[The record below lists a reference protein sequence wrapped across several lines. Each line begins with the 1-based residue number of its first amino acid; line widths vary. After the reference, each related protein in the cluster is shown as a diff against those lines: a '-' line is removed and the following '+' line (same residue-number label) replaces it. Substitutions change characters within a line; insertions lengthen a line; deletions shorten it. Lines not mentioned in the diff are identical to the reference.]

1 MKTLILN
8 FLSVLLLT
16 SCLPDTIEKWEMDD
30 KQRLSG
36 CITIEVQGRKV
47 CVDAATTDNVAAGFT
62 YPEIEKN
69 DNSLT
74 LPTVVEVPGINP
86 SFIGEPEG
94 ASLLLHIR

>member
-30 KQRLSG
+30 KQKLSS
-36 CITIEVQGRKV
+36 CTTIVAQGQEV
-47 CVDAATTDNVAAGFT
+47 CVDAASTTSVAASFT
-62 YPEIEKN
+62 YTDIETN

-74 LPTVVEVPGINP
+74 
-86 SFIGEPEG
+86 
-94 ASLLLHIR
+94 